1 MNAEA
6 MQQGLNPIT
15 MGASIARST
24 VEIALQSRKQQMPQP
39 VWYKLKGC

>member
-15 MGASIARST
+15 IGVSIARST
-24 VEIALQSRKQQMPQP
+24 VEIALQSRKQQMPQQ